1 MSEDGN
7 YGNEEKHETERGDD
21 CFLAEITPREIAV

>member
-7 YGNEEKHETERGDD
+7 YCNEEKHETERGDD
-21 CFLAEITPREIAV
+21 CFLAEITSREIAV